1 MGIIRFFRE
10 LPDQI
15 EMNRAVSDALKRD
28 KLRAQ
33 LRHDSFQRR
42 LANMQIGYSPEPP
55 KKTIKQ
61 KIAIMISN
69 VVNKFKID

>member
-15 EMNRAVSDALKRD
+15 EMNRAVSDALRRD

-42 LANMQIGYSPEPP
+42 LANMQIGYSPELP
-55 KKTIKQ
+55 KKTFKE
-61 KIAIMISN
+61 KMANFIADMIE
-69 VVNKFKID
+69 KFKYD